1 MKILRVSQ
9 TSPSRKMLIQ
19 LPALVIEMAVVGG
32 VVMAIAV
39 RVVGDGS
46 AGAGDDD
53 CVERHDDGGGM

>member
-1 MKILRVSQ
+1 
-9 TSPSRKMLIQ
+9 
-19 LPALVIEMAVVGG
+19 MAVVGG